1 MGTADRQRDET
12 LEDIGVLHRITA
24 GGFGFARCLTGDRT
38 REVFLNQTR
47 IAHLGD
53 VSLPTGGV
61 LITMRT
67 SQQPDGRWSATRAA
81 RLDPAA
87 PVATQLARLHLGRQI
102 GEAAAATAAAPVPQL
117 LSGTDPLVDDQLLA
131 VAQLRPDMGAS
142 WARAVI
148 DRDASTPGSTG
159 SSARTAWW
167 DVLENAIASGLSPDE
182 DWLDW
187 PSWER
192 APAKV
197 ARSALARWNSKAAK
211 DLFAAIE
218 VLDHAIA
225 QSTRIGR
232 VNARTQLASLDAR
245 DRQLADLWVPPPVGP
260 NSNPIAEAVRAQMW
274 TARAAEKSA
283 AAYFAALGLSVE
295 DVAIEQLRSAD
306 GDWQSMDLRI
316 DGRHGIDVK
325 NLRRTFH
332 GGMQSSRWKIKA
344 FKLDAAGAKV
354 TLCGVSSPYTRFSDG
369 QIACE
374 QDEDMRVLGVTTV
387 AEVSALARRFTAIF
401 ALRTHP
407 LTRLI
412 ELPPWAWDY
421 PNAQYKE
428 RDLALSSFQ
437 AELPALRATALGRRC
452 LAMLPAVFFS
462 YWDVEAPHAEQLSP
476 QQRDY
481 LEHLRVAFAEERRTG
496 KKAGVPRLP
505 WLYLFTLHLWASWR
519 ARNVVADSD
528 SLLKLFQWHAHS
540 REDAAQADAA
550 IRERIERLRVS
561 EASEASSDEPDDMP
575 LGLRDLSRSVAE
587 SRRLP
592 SKVAGS
598 GLVDPAD
605 SLAGLLGS
613 LSVLEKHLTHAQFI
627 TLSDVTHTYSGVLV
641 GTFPDGQ
648 RKTLLAHCCGRL
660 SNNVECGNRPLVF
673 GRERTCVCGRLIC
686 GKCSTCTDTRYGH
699 CEQQSKRMAT
709 RRAVVERT
717 SRTGRRSRYR

>member
-1 MGTADRQRDET
+1 MGTADRRRDET
-12 LEDIGVLHRITA
+12 LDDIGIVHKITA

-38 REVFLNQTR
+38 RDVFLNQTR

-53 VSLPTGGV
+53 VSLPTGGL
-61 LITMRT
+61 LIKMRT
-67 SQQPDGRWSATRAA
+67 SQQPDGRWSATRAT

-102 GEAAAATAAAPVPQL
+102 GEVAAATAAAPVPQL
-117 LSGTDPLVDDQLLA
+117 LWGTDPLLDDQLLA
-131 VAQLRPDMGAS
+131 VAQTRPDMGAG

-148 DRDASTPGSTG
+148 DRDTSTPGSAD
-159 SSARTAWW
+159 SPMRAAWW
-167 DVLENAIASGLSPDE
+167 DVLEAAIANGLWPEE

-197 ARSALARWNSKAAK
+197 ARCALARWNSKAAN
-211 DLFAAIE
+211 DVFAAIE

-232 VNARTQLASLDAR
+232 ANARTQLALLDER
-245 DRQLADLWVPPPVGP
+245 DRQLADLWVPPPTGP
-260 NSNPIAEAVRAQMW
+260 NSNAIADAVRAQMW
-274 TARAAEKSA
+274 TARTAEKCA
-283 AAYFAALGLSVE
+283 AAYFDALGLPVE
-295 DVAIEQLRSAD
+295 DIAIEQLRSAD

-344 FKLDAAGAKV
+344 FKVDAAGAKV

-369 QIACE
+369 QVACE

-412 ELPPWAWDY
+412 ELPAWAWDY

-428 RDLALSSFQ
+428 RDLALMSLQ
-437 AELPALRATALGRRC
+437 GELLALRATALGRRC
-452 LAMLPAVFFS
+452 LAMLPPVFFS
-462 YWDVEAPHAEQLSP
+462 YWDVEVPHAEHLSL

-481 LEHLRVAFAEERRTG
+481 LEHLRIAFAEERRTG
-496 KKAGVPRLP
+496 KKTVVPRLP

-519 ARNVVADSD
+519 ARSVSADSD
-528 SLLKLFQWHAHS
+528 SLLKLFKWHAHS
-540 REDAAQADAA
+540 REDAALADAA
-550 IRERIERLRVS
+550 MRERVERLRVS
-561 EASEASSDEPDDMP
+561 EVSEASGEEPDDLP
-575 LGLRDLSRSVAE
+575 LGLRDLSRSLAE
-587 SRRLP
+587 SRKIP

-605 SLAGLLGS
+605 SLAGLIGA
-613 LSVLEKHLTHAQFI
+613 LSVLEKHLAHAQFI
-627 TLSDVTHTYSGVLV
+627 TLSEVTHTYNGVLV

-673 GRERTCVCGRLIC
+673 GRERTCACGRLIC

-699 CEQQSKRMAT
+699 CEQQSQRMAT

-717 SRTGRRSRYR
+717 SHTGRKSRFR